1 MEKKME
7 YSLEGTDFINLCDL
21 LKALSLVESGG
32 QAKFAI
38 ANGEVHVDGELET
51 RKRKKIRAGQ
61 NVSFAGQ
68 QIKVLP

>member
-1 MEKKME
+1 ME
-7 YSLEGTDFINLCDL
+7 YNLDGTDFINLCDL

-32 QAKFAI
+32 QAKFVI
-38 ANGEVHVDGELET
+38 ANGEVQVDGELET

-68 QIKVLP
+68 KILVLP